1 MAQRFHRFSDGKH
14 FSARVWLEPQTG
26 VCGPTEAGTHEP
38 MAVLESIDHG
48 RCRYR
53 LSALVGL
60 PVRIGDVEVG
70 RIADVI
76 LNRSFGHALGF
87 VVAGRG
93 AHRHFLPW
101 VAARVEGDHVATH
114 SIFALLST
122 SELAFYLGH
131 GAPLSGELPNR
142 VEDVLVDAEGDVLAL
157 LDRAPRGAAA
167 PRRTRRR
174 RSVS

>member
-1 MAQRFHRFSDGKH
+1 
-14 FSARVWLEPQTG
+14 
-26 VCGPTEAGTHEP
+26 

-87 VVAGRG
+87 VVRGRG

-101 VAARVEGDHVATH
+101 VAARVDGDHVATL

-122 SELAFYLGH
+122 SELAFYLDH
-131 GAPLSGELPNR
+131 GAPLSGELPGR
-142 VEDVLVDAEGDVLAL
+142 VEDVLVDADGDVLAL
-157 LDRAPRGAAA
+157 LDRV
-167 PRRTRRR
+167 PRRAAR
-174 RSVS
+174 RSRHARSAS